1 MHRDPEGVTSS
12 KGCDPFRVETDGSS
26 LTGALPPP
34 IEWVAFS
41 DWDYF
46 SNSF

>member
-1 MHRDPEGVTSS
+1 MHRDPEGVAS
-12 KGCDPFRVETDGSS
+12 KVCDPFRVETDGSTI
-26 LTGALPPP
+26 TGAMPPP

-41 DWDYF
+41 DSNYF